1 MADDQQ
7 PSPEMRQYEKQVS
20 TAPSVVPQPPQ
31 APVPPAKPIT
41 QGEPK
46 PGWGQK
52 LHAKWHQLKD
62 FYRECVR
69 VLKVTK
75 KPDRQEYTTVV
86 KISGL
91 GILAIG
97 LIGFLIHLVKEL
109 LL

>member
-1 MADDQQ
+1 MADEQ
-7 PSPEMRQYEKQVS
+7 PISGTMEKFEHNVS
-20 TAPSVVPQPPQ
+20 TAPSILTPSP
-31 APVPPAKPIT
+31 APVKHATATGPTWKD
-41 QGEPK
+41 
-46 PGWGQK
+46 K
-52 LHAKWHQLKD
+52 LALKWTALKD

-75 KPDRQEYTTVV
+75 KPDRQEFTTVV

-97 LIGFLIHLVKEL
+97 LIGFLIHLAKEL